1 MFDKNLMLLDSVADV
16 TASVTGAAVDFRG
29 EDPVEVHYRCV
40 VPAVGADTS
49 CIIKIQES
57 DTTDNDDFTDLVVC
71 SCVITAPGDQYLR
84 ARSKKRY
91 RRVVITTAGTG
102 TKNFGKVRVGVV
114 AAGEYTNW

>member
-1 MFDKNLMLLDSVADV
+1 MFDKNLMLLDSVTDV
-16 TASVTGAAVDFRG
+16 TADVTGAAIDFRG

-57 DTTDNDDFTDLVVC
+57 DTTNTAHFTDLVVGK
-71 SCVITAPGDQYLR
+71 SITAPGDQYLR

-91 RRVVITTAGTG
+91 RRVVITTTGTG

>member
-40 VPAVGADTS
+40 VPAVATDTS

-57 DTTDNDDFTDLVVC
+57 DTTDTDDFTDLVVGE
-71 SCVITAPGDQYLR
+71 SITAPGDQYLR

-91 RRVVITTAGTG
+91 RRVVITPTG
-102 TKNFGKVRVGVV
+102 SSLNFGKIRVGVV

>member
-1 MFDKNLMLLDSVADV
+1 MFDKNLMLLDSVTDV
-16 TASVTGAAVDFRG
+16 TTLVTGAAVDFRG

-40 VPAVGADTS
+40 VPAVATETS

-57 DTTDNDDFTDLVVC
+57 DTTDTGDFSDLVVGR
-71 SCVITAPGDQYLR
+71 SITAPGDQYLR

-91 RRVVITTAGTG
+91 RRVVITPIGTNP
-102 TKNFGKVRVGVV
+102 NFGKIRVGVV

>member
-1 MFDKNLMLLDSVADV
+1 MFDKNLMLLDSTADV
-16 TASVTGAAVDFRG
+16 TALVTGAAVDFRG

-40 VPAVGADTS
+40 VPAVGANTS

-57 DTTDNDDFTDLVVC
+57 DTTTSGDFTDLVVGK
-71 SCVITAPGDQYLR
+71 SITAPGDQYLR

>member
-16 TASVTGAAVDFRG
+16 TTLVTGAAVDFRG

-40 VPAVGADTS
+40 VPAVATDTS

-57 DTTDNDDFTDLVVC
+57 DTTDADDFTNLVQLE
-71 SCVITAPGDQYLR
+71 ITAPGDQYLR

-91 RRVVITTAGTG
+91 RRVVITPIGTEP
-102 TKNFGKVRVGVV
+102 NFGKIRVGVV

>member
-1 MFDKNLMLLDSVADV
+1 MFDKNLMLLDSVTDV
-16 TASVTGAAVDFRG
+16 TTLVTGAAVDFRG

-40 VPAVGADTS
+40 VPAVATDTS

-57 DTTDNDDFTDLVVC
+57 DTTDTGDFTDLVVGA
-71 SCVITAPGDQYLR
+71 SITAPGDQYLR

-91 RRVVITTAGTG
+91 RRVVITPIGTEP
-102 TKNFGKVRVGVV
+102 NFGKIRVGVV

>member
-16 TASVTGAAVDFRG
+16 TTLVTGAAVDFRG

-40 VPAVGADTS
+40 VPAVGDDTS

-57 DTTDNDDFTDLVVC
+57 DTTSSGDFTDLV

-91 RRVVITTAGTG
+91 RRVVITPTG
-102 TKNFGKVRVGVV
+102 SNPNFGKIRVGVV

>member
-1 MFDKNLMLLDSVADV
+1 MFDKNLMLLDSVANV
-16 TASVTGAAVDFRG
+16 TADVTGAAIDFRG

-40 VPAVGADTS
+40 VPAVATDTS

-57 DTTDNDDFTDLVVC
+57 DTTTSADFTDLVQLE
-71 SCVITAPGDQYLR
+71 ITAPGDQYLR

-91 RRVVITTAGTG
+91 RRVVITPIGTNP
-102 TKNFGKVRVGVV
+102 NFGKIRVGVV

>member
-16 TASVTGAAVDFRG
+16 TTLVTGAAVDFRG

-40 VPAVGADTS
+40 VPAVGDDTS

-57 DTTDNDDFTDLVVC
+57 DTTTSADFTDLVKLE
-71 SCVITAPGDQYLR
+71 ITAPGDQYLR

-91 RRVVITTAGTG
+91 RRVVITPIGTNP
-102 TKNFGKVRVGVV
+102 NFGKIRVGVV

>member
-16 TASVTGAAVDFRG
+16 TKSVTGAAVDFRG

-40 VPAVGADTS
+40 VPAVAATETS
-49 CIIKIQES
+49 CIIDIQES
-57 DTTDNDDFTDLVVC
+57 DTTSSGDFTNLV

-91 RRVVITTAGTG
+91 RRVVITPMGTDP
-102 TKNFGKVRVGVV
+102 NFGKIRVGVV